1 MASFRLLT
9 YAKDRAPRAGLLVD
23 DKVVDL
29 DSALRAHARKT
40 GKTLGFS
47 GASVRSVIDNWAKAR
62 PMLSAIARDGS
73 GRGQPMART
82 RLLAPIADVGTIWCA
97 GANYYD
103 HAAEMGTSVDKK
115 KVEPFFFIKAGGAT
129 VIGPGATARIPKW
142 SKQIDW
148 EAEIAVVIGRAGRN
162 IKKAAA
168 MKHVAGYTILN
179 DLSARDTLIRE
190 DWPFRH
196 DWMRGKTFDTAAPMG
211 PWITPASEIKDPQN
225 LKIDLWV
232 NDRHEQDTHSK
243 HMVFDVAEQIVALS
257 RQISLRPG
265 DIVSTGTGAGVGRP
279 KGRFLKPG
287 DRVRIE
293 VEGLGTLLLATDANI
308 EVLAGMN
315 GAWIDKVHDRR
326 PPKMIILD
334 MDSSVSPTHGEQEG
348 TAYNGHFGCTC
359 YHPLFL
365 FNQFG
370 DLEWCSLRPGNVHSA
385 DGWREV
391 LEPVVERYRERN
403 LRRYFRGDAAFAA
416 PDIYEFLESEGF
428 LYAIRLPK
436 NQILQESIAHLLTR
450 PVGRP
455 PNHVRRYYASFRY
468 QAGSWDRKRRV
479 VAKVEWHP
487 GELCP
492 RVGFIVT
499 NLSRPAERVVAFYNH
514 RGTAEQ
520 YIKEGKYAIKWTR
533 LSCSKFRNNEVRLQF
548 HALAYNLGNFMRTL
562 ALPKEVEHW
571 SLTTLREKLV
581 KIGAKVVRHGRYVTF
596 QLAEVAVSK
605 ILFQKI
611 LALID
616 DLRRSPVPA

>member
-1 MASFRLLT
+1 MRLDHNPLRIGQISDNAAPCGYAALGWSASTWRLQI
-9 YAKDRAPRAGLLVD
+9 GLNNLPGITSTPPTQPLSKRPLRSSGD
-23 DKVVDL
+23 CNNHQDTPPSFQRRTQ
-29 DSALRAHARKT
+29 DSA
-40 GKTLGFS
+40 
-47 GASVRSVIDNWAKAR
+47 
-62 PMLSAIARDGS
+62 
-73 GRGQPMART
+73 
-82 RLLAPIADVGTIWCA
+82 
-97 GANYYD
+97 
-103 HAAEMGTSVDKK
+103 
-115 KVEPFFFIKAGGAT
+115 
-129 VIGPGATARIPKW
+129 IP
-142 SKQIDW
+142 
-148 EAEIAVVIGRAGRN
+148 R
-162 IKKAAA
+162 
-168 MKHVAGYTILN
+168 
-179 DLSARDTLIRE
+179 
-190 DWPFRH
+190 
-196 DWMRGKTFDTAAPMG
+196 
-211 PWITPASEIKDPQN
+211 
-225 LKIDLWV
+225 
-232 NDRHEQDTHSK
+232 
-243 HMVFDVAEQIVALS
+243 
-257 RQISLRPG
+257 
-265 DIVSTGTGAGVGRP
+265 
-279 KGRFLKPG
+279 
-287 DRVRIE
+287 
-293 VEGLGTLLLATDANI
+293 
-308 EVLAGMN
+308 
-315 GAWIDKVHDRR
+315 
-326 PPKMIILD
+326 
-334 MDSSVSPTHGEQEG
+334 VSPTHGEQEG

-370 DLEWCSLRPGNVHSA
+370 DLERCSLRPGNVHSA

-499 NLSRPAERVVAFYNH
+499 NLSRPAERVVAFYNR

-571 SLTTLREKLV
+571 SLTTLR
-581 KIGAKVVRHGRYVTF
+581 A
-596 QLAEVAVSK
+596 
-605 ILFQKI
+605 
-611 LALID
+611 
-616 DLRRSPVPA
+616 